1 MSSSSSSTSA
11 PTVSSPSPVQ
21 LHTFPTTLSLKLTDD
36 NFLVWSQQ
44 VLAQVEGLNLLSFL
58 ESPLT
63 PSRFLSGTT
72 VNPAFLLHKQQDN
85 LLVAWLLASMSP
97 SMLTQMV
104 GLRSAYLIWDKL
116 NVYYASHTRAKI
128 RKLKLLLKTPKR
140 DRSISAYLL
149 DIKKVVD
156 SLSLPLV
163 LLSRLKTTSMLSWMV
178 FLKSMMLLLRP
189 LPHVLIPTPLRI
201 LRLYFLLKK
210 NGSRNT
216 GLLRTLLPKL
226 MLLTGI

>member
-21 LHTFPTTLSLKLTDD
+21 LHTFPTALSLKLTDD

-63 PSRFLSGTT
+63 PSRFLFGTT

-104 GLRSAYLIWDKL
+104 GLRFAYLTWDKL

-140 DRSISAYLL
+140 DRSISTYLL

-156 SLSLPLV
+156 SLAATGSAITAEDHIDAVLDGLPEEYDAFITSITSQLDPYTIEDIESLP
-163 LLSRLKTTSMLSWMV
+163 
-178 FLKSMMLLLRP
+178 FAQE
-189 LPHVLIPTPLRI
+189 
-201 LRLYFLLKK
+201 
-210 NGSRNT
+210 
-216 GLLRTLLPKL
+216 
-226 MLLTGI
+226 